1 MLQEFFLLPR
11 RYKNLRRDDRKEVVG
26 ASPLARLAYFDVVK
40 DAPTEEFHLEK
51 EGVLK
56 AMLID
61 LLSRSKAKETADVAS
76 EFSYIYSHMRVFSEM
91 ARRTRLLRFK
101 QLKGNELGVIMLGTL
116 PTLASILPRHGH
128 W

>member
-1 MLQEFFLLPR
+1 MKFPR
-11 RYKNLRRDDRKEVVG
+11 RYKQLRRDDRKGVVG
-26 ASPLARLAYFDVVK
+26 TSPLARLAYFDLVK

-61 LLSRSKAKETADVAS
+61 LLGKSKAKETADVAA
-76 EFSYIYSHMRVFSEM
+76 EFSYIYCHMRVFSEM
-91 ARRTRLLRFK
+91 ARRSRPIRFK
-101 QLKGNELGVIMLGTL
+101 QLKGNELGVIMLGAL
-116 PTLASILPRHGH
+116 PTLASILPVHGH